1 MLEAELPEQ
10 VSVDWGRDVA
20 HISSGTAFLPEDN
33 PFTTVFADITHRCNM
48 ACRNCYIPNRE
59 VPDMDADWLMSIL
72 QRLPRRTRIR
82 LVGAEP
88 TVRKDLP
95 DLIRRVRGLGHLP
108 VVLTNGLTLARPGY
122 ARTLKKA
129 GLHTIYLSMNGG
141 LNDNFY
147 DEIDGLRCA
156 EKKIKALEVLSKEK
170 FFTSIGMILVRGVNE
185 PHLKDF
191 IAYLRTQSGARD
203 FHIRSIGQFGRYM
216 EDSKPF
222 GFDELADMASDALE
236 VDVRSLPSYERQ
248 RPSHA
253 TFKHQNLLFQMTE
266 WPDLGSPGRGRITPE
281 GKIEPCFEHIVAN
294 DGQY

>member
-1 MLEAELPEQ
+1 MWDGRSAEQ
-10 VSVDWGRDVA
+10 ARVDWGRDVA
-20 HISSGTAFLPEDN
+20 HVSSGTSFLPEDN
-33 PFTTVFADITHRCNM
+33 PFAVVFADITHRCNM
-48 ACRNCYIPNRE
+48 ACLNCYIPNRD

-72 QRLPRRTRIR
+72 RRLPRRTRIR

-95 DLIRRVRGLGHLP
+95 DLIRRVRNLGHHP
-108 VVLTNGLTLARPGY
+108 VILTNGLTLARPGY

-141 LNDNFY
+141 LNDDCY

-156 EKKIKALEVLSKEK
+156 KRKMRALEVLSNEN
-170 FFTSIGMILVRGVNE
+170 FFTTIGMILVRGVNE
-185 PHLKDF
+185 GQLKDF
-191 IAYLRTQSGARD
+191 IAYLRTQSAVRD

-222 GFDELADMASDALE
+222 SSDELSDIVSDALE
-236 VDVRSLPSYERQ
+236 VDIRSLPTYESD
-248 RPSHA
+248 RPSHT
-253 TFKHQNLLFQMTE
+253 TFKHRNLHFQLTE

-281 GKIEPCFEHIVAN
+281 GKIEPCFENIIAN

>member
-1 MLEAELPEQ
+1 MPEQ
-10 VSVDWGRDVA
+10 ASVDWGPDVA
-20 HISSGTAFLPEDN
+20 HISSGISFLPEDN

-48 ACRNCYIPNRE
+48 ACLNCYIPNRD
-59 VPDMDADWLMSIL
+59 VPDMDAEWLMSIL

-122 ARTLKKA
+122 AHTLKKA
-129 GLHTIYLSMNGG
+129 GLRTIYLSMNGG
-141 LNDNFY
+141 LNDDFY

-156 EKKIKALEVLSKEK
+156 EKKIKALEALSEEN
-170 FFTSIGMILVRGVNE
+170 FFVSIGMILVRGVNE
-185 PHLKDF
+185 GHLKGF
-191 IAYLRTQSGARD
+191 IAFLRTQSGARD
-203 FHIRSIGQFGRYM
+203 FHIRSIGHFGRSM
-216 EDSKPF
+216 ENSRSF
-222 GFDELADMASDALE
+222 SFDELTDITSNALG
-236 VDVRSLPSYERQ
+236 VDVRSLPSFEGK

-253 TFKHQNLLFQMTE
+253 HFKHLNLLFQLTE

-281 GKIEPCFEHIVAN
+281 GKIEPFFENIIAN
-294 DGQY
+294 DGEY